1 MVEAGWARRAVCD
14 RRFRV
19 GAVAL
24 GTLAL
29 LTALAPWIAPYDPA
43 RQLDVVAL
51 KLLPPTLAHPFG
63 TDSYS
68 RDVLSRVLYGGAVSL
83 GIALGATIV
92 AFIVGLAWGLVAGW
106 RGGWLDAVLMRVV
119 DAGLAFP
126 RALVLLLVV
135 AWWGEFS
142 PARLALVLGLSG
154 WFSTSRFVRAE
165 VRAARV
171 LPHVLAARAL
181 GGSGWHVVRAHVV
194 PAAISPAL
202 VAAAIGA
209 SRALTLE
216 ARARGRWTGH
226 RTAVGELG
234 HDPVRRLPR
243 PNAALVADRISW
255 SGPRHC
261 ERGVHRHRG
270 RASRIRGSTQAAG
283 RLTVHLARNGARL
296 YLDAVQDTNPFL
308 RINDGDCGSNRFRR
322 AR

>member
-1 MVEAGWARRAVCD
+1 MGICRIIPLGGLGEVGKNMTVYEANG
-14 RRFRV
+14 
-19 GAVAL
+19 
-24 GTLAL
+24 
-29 LTALAPWIAPYDPA
+29 
-43 RQLDVVAL
+43 
-51 KLLPPTLAHPFG
+51 
-63 TDSYS
+63 S
-68 RDVLSRVLYGGAVSL
+68 
-83 GIALGATIV
+83 IV
-92 AFIVGLAWGLVAGW
+92 I
-106 RGGWLDAVLMRVV
+106 V

-216 ARARGRWTGH
+216 AGLAVVGLGIAPPSASWGTILFDGFHDLTLRWWLIVFPG
-226 RTAVGELG
+226 
-234 HDPVRRLPR
+234 
-243 PNAALVADRISW
+243 AALVIASAAFTAIADALRESAD
-255 SGPRHC
+255 PR
-261 ERGVHRHRG
+261 RPP
-270 RASRIRGSTQAAG
+270 A
-283 RLTVHLARNGARL
+283 
-296 YLDAVQDTNPFL
+296 D
-308 RINDGDCGSNRFRR
+308 
-322 AR
+322 